1 MSVTRWDSISNT
13 VPFRT
18 LSEADVIALVNKAL
32 SANSHHTTTYK
43 YAFFKSIIDNVFN
56 VDVNTY
62 LLSYDNL
69 AARFKKMHLII
80 RKNNVFFLLKTFEQ
94 IYNRKSSKR

>member
-18 LSEADVIALVNKAL
+18 LSEADVIAFL
-32 SANSHHTTTYK
+32 SVKN
-43 YAFFKSIIDNVFN
+43 
-56 VDVNTY
+56 
-62 LLSYDNL
+62 
-69 AARFKKMHLII
+69 MHLII